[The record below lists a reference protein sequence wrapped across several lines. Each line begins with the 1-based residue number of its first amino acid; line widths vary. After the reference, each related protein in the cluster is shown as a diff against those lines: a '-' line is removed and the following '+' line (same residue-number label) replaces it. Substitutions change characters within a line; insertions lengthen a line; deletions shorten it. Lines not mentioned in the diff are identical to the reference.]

1 MKKLLSLFTL
11 VLIFSCGGKGVEGFV
26 DQIISIT
33 AEENLDETDIDY
45 TWIIINQPD
54 GSLIGPKDLKYN
66 NNGQEMVFIPDYPGD
81 YTFEVSLTK
90 FGDEISVQSFFFSIS
105 DPIDAE
111 DNSVKDEISKEEDWL
126 SKNLENEKNEKDEED

>member
-26 DQIISIT
+26 GQIISIT

-90 FGDEISVQSFFFSIS
+90 SDTAPAYSGEKFSLYGRR
-105 DPIDAE
+105 ID
-111 DNSVKDEISKEEDWL
+111 IFII
-126 SKNLENEKNEKDEED
+126 